1 MIQFFCVCACRPLR
15 LSLLISLLGFLPSFF
30 FFVCVCV
37 YINIL
42 ESGCVGA
49 RAGGV
54 VGACGRK
61 HTLCSVDNNT
71 VVEHC
76 KRRTIHIFPPP
87 MVFLCK
93 SIRKGSMLR
102 PSYFRAARP
111 ISSVWFSRNIV
122 IVLQYDEQGNGVH
135 A

>member
-15 LSLLISLLGFLPSFF
+15 LSLLISLLGFLPSCFF
-30 FFVCVCV
+30 FFCVCV

-76 KRRTIHIFPPP
+76 KRRTIHIFPPA